1 MTMNK
6 IKGLVFFDELQED
19 PEAAMA
25 GIFCVMDKS
34 RGGVGDN
41 KINSLASPES
51 KAHFPD
57 KPDHLFFSILINIAI
72 IPP

>member
-1 MTMNK
+1 MNK
-6 IKGLVFFDELQED
+6 VKRLVFFDELQKD

-25 GIFCVMDKS
+25 GILCVMDKS
-34 RGGVGDN
+34 RRGMGDN
-41 KINSLASPES
+41 KVDSPAAPES